1 MGYACFGPLF
11 RTLLRLR
18 HDLVMIGRAAN
29 SLLPEALWCWLEAP
43 LAVIGKSF
51 ADHLRA
57 PAAALSSGRETGA
70 RCCRSGT

>member
-1 MGYACFGPLF
+1 
-11 RTLLRLR
+11 
-18 HDLVMIGRAAN
+18 
-29 SLLPEALWCWLEAP
+29 LWCWLEAP
-43 LAVIGKSF
+43 LAEIGKFF